1 MKTKKSQVSLSYVI
15 IGAIGIVVLVIL
27 IILVSSQMNS
37 TSESHEQRYESLA
50 SLQECQELYRRAEAA
65 EKRNDI
71 ELIKKMLE
79 LESKRCYE
87 YDVGFDWDKEREIII
102 QDSRYKEPF
111 FIYFNDDG
119 NLILRNPDGDEIILD
134 EWMIK

>member
-87 YDVGFDWDKEREIII
+87 YDVGFDWDKEREIRIPNSKFK
-102 QDSRYKEPF
+102 DKPF
-111 FIYFNDDG
+111 VIYFNDKG
-119 NLILRNPDGDEIILD
+119 TLILRNPEGDKTILD
-134 EWMIK
+134 EW